1 MWALLPI
8 KALRGAKKRLSELLS
23 EDERAGLVRAMAS
36 DVLRALM
43 GAEGLDGVV
52 VLSSDPD
59 VQALAEQ
66 AGARFLPEGDA
77 KGLNPALEQ
86 AAETL
91 AGEGINSILIVH
103 GDLPLASADEID
115 AIATAHGPISALGA
129 AITIVPSR
137 EDGGSNTMAIS
148 LPAPISLEYGADSFA
163 KHCRAAEAAGITPK
177 VLELHGIGLDI
188 DRPGDLL
195 AFLAE
200 ACPGKTI
207 DYLVESGIAERL
219 EGVGQDPDRTSEA
232 L

>member
-36 DVLRALM
+36 DVLTALR
-43 GAEGLDGVV
+43 GAKRLEGVI

-59 VQALAEQ
+59 VQALAES

-77 KGLNPALEQ
+77 KGLNPVLEH
-86 AAETL
+86 AVETL
-91 AGEGINSILIVH
+91 AAEGIESILIVH
-103 GDLPLASADEID
+103 GDLPLARPEEFD
-115 AIATAHGPISALGA
+115 ALVAAQAPAPALTIA
-129 AITIVPSR
+129 PSR
-137 EDGGSNTMAIS
+137 DDGGTNAMAIS
-148 LPAPISLEYGADSFA
+148 LPAPISLEYGKGSFA
-163 KHCRAAEAAGITPK
+163 KHMRAAKAAGVTPP
-177 VLELHGIGLDI
+177 VLELAGIGLDI
-188 DRPGDLL
+188 DRPADLL

-200 ACPGKTI
+200 ACPGKTT

-219 EGVGQDPDRTSEA
+219 QGIDRDPDITSEA